1 MGFRSTGR
9 VRTPRLTIML
19 PLCGAVALAFTAGLP
34 FFFLHP
40 DQGLIVS
47 LYEGMSL
54 ITTNGSSAYEG
65 AYDGLQAIILWRGL
79 VAWLGGYVAICIT
92 LSFLTSLNIGGLQLH
107 QSPMPFGDNIAGY
120 PRLRATAMALYP
132 AYVAVTV
139 TCFIFLWLTGLSFF
153 EALVMAFATISSTGL
168 YMGAVEG
175 LNSFPVQFVL
185 AIFMMLTVM
194 NWDLHYARYS
204 KRRIN
209 VGRDTEAATLA
220 LSVVFIA
227 SLLML
232 FAGNLSGSGLWHS
245 LFASISAISTTGLIP
260 GNFFDGAEIPMSV
273 GLVLLLAAG
282 IGGSVIGTGGGLK
295 QLRAIVV
302 YRAGRS
308 EVDRLAHPHGVTSLS
323 VGNVEAQK
331 HDIEAVW
338 LLLGSFVLVLAI
350 GSLLLAVLGIHFQ
363 DALSMAFTALT
374 LSGPLISSTNPS
386 FGGFS
391 GLQDADYIIL
401 TALMLFGR
409 IETSLLLALFAK
421 SLWRA

>member
-19 PLCGAVALAFTAGLP
+19 PLCGAIALAFSTGLP

-79 VAWLGGYVAICIT
+79 VAWIGGYVAICIT

-120 PRLRATAMALYP
+120 PRLKATALALYP
-132 AYVAVTV
+132 AYVAVTAI
-139 TCFIFLWLTGLSFF
+139 CFIFLWISGLDIFD
-153 EALVMAFATISSTGL
+153 AIVMAFATMSSTGL
-168 YMGAVEG
+168 YVGHVDG
-175 LNSFPVQFVL
+175 LQSFPVQFVL
-185 AIFMMLTVM
+185 AIFMLLTVM
-194 NWDLHYARYS
+194 NWDLHYARLS

-209 VGRDTEAATLA
+209 VGRDTEAVTLVI
-220 LSVVFIA
+220 SVVFIA
-227 SLLML
+227 LLLIL
-232 FAGNLSGSGLWHS
+232 FTADFSVTGMWQS
-245 LFASISAISTTGLIP
+245 LFASISAMSTTGLMP
-260 GNFFDGAEIPMSV
+260 ENFFTKAATPMSV
-273 GLVLLLAAG
+273 GLLLLLAAG

-308 EVDRLAHPHGVTSLS
+308 EIDRLAHPHGVTSLS
-323 VGNVEAQK
+323 VGQVEAQK
-331 HDIEAVW
+331 NDIEAVW

-350 GSLLLAVLGIHFQ
+350 GALLLAVLGIHFQ

-374 LSGPLISSTNPS
+374 LSGPLISSTNPA

-401 TALMLFGR
+401 IVLMLFGR